1 MPETEQHGD
10 RFCKATLPPLNRE
23 QVRSIDR
30 IAIDE
35 YQMLGIVLM
44 ENAGC
49 GAAKMI
55 NLHAQLG
62 NIAILCGGGNNGG
75 DGYVIARHL
84 QRYNRS
90 VKTLSLVDKT
100 KITGD
105 ASINYEI
112 AVKADI
118 PHHFIETPKQIRD
131 HLSESEV
138 IIDAMLGTGAKGPPR
153 GLFSDAI
160 DEANASSATRFAIDL
175 PTGLD
180 CDTGIASKTTF
191 RADHTITF
199 VAEKIGFKK
208 NNADRFVGVVH
219 VIDIGVPQKLLNH
232 FLVSGN
238 SRR

>member
-10 RFCKATLPPLNRE
+10 RSRKAKLPPLNSE

-49 GAAKMI
+49 SAAEMI
-55 NLHAQLG
+55 NLHAPLG
-62 NIAILCGGGNNGG
+62 KIVVLCGGGNNGG

-84 QRYNRS
+84 QRYSRS
-90 VKTLSLVDKT
+90 VKILSLVDKT

-105 ASINYEI
+105 ASANYRI

-118 PHHFIETPKQIRD
+118 PHHFIETPNQIRD

-138 IIDAMLGTGAKGPPR
+138 IIDAMLGHA
-153 GLFSDAI
+153 
-160 DEANASSATRFAIDL
+160 
-175 PTGLD
+175 
-180 CDTGIASKTTF
+180 
-191 RADHTITF
+191 
-199 VAEKIGFKK
+199 
-208 NNADRFVGVVH
+208 
-219 VIDIGVPQKLLNH
+219 
-232 FLVSGN
+232 
-238 SRR
+238 

>member
-1 MPETEQHGD
+1 MPETEQHGE
-10 RFCKATLPPLNRE
+10 RFCKSKLPPLNRE
-23 QVRSIDR
+23 QLRSIDR

-35 YQMLGIVLM
+35 YQMQGIVLM

-49 GAAKMI
+49 GAAGMI
-55 NLHAQLG
+55 NLHAPLG
-62 NIAILCGGGNNGG
+62 KIVILCGGGNNGG

-105 ASINYEI
+105 ASVNYQI
-112 AVKADI
+112 AAKADI
-118 PHHFIETPKQIRD
+118 PHHFIETPKQIRE
-131 HLSESEV
+131 HLSESGV
-138 IIDAMLGTGAKGPPR
+138 IIDSMLGTGAKGPPKR
-153 GLFSDAI
+153 LFSDAI
-160 DEANASSATRFAIDL
+160 QEANVSSATRFAIDL

-180 CDTGIASKTTF
+180 CDSGIASETTF

-208 NNADRFVGVVH
+208 NNADSFVGAVH
-219 VIDIGVPQKLLNH
+219 VVDIGVPQNLLKH
-232 FLVSGN
+232 FLVSGD